1 MKKRLFNS
9 IIFIFFLLPVS
20 LFAQDVSSAELDI
33 TGLWKGALYNDTTQK
48 FLPYEI
54 AISEEKG
61 KLTGYSYT
69 LFDIDG
75 KKELGV
81 KKIKIKRKDNQ
92 LIIEDAELILND
104 YSEPPPRKV
113 RQQSIVNILVNDTS
127 MQLTGKWSTNQT
139 KEYRPLT
146 GTIQVQRAIN
156 FRPLVL
162 FKKLEE
168 LKLDNELSFV
178 KKSLKPSPDIAK
190 NEKPADAIIAIPPV
204 NNSQVSIEK
213 PKEVI
218 ALEPGKIAEA
228 AVDNKM
234 ATKEI
239 KSSEEPVAKPLR
251 DQSNEIASS
260 PAQKKTVPGS
270 TGNEPA
276 KKEARVTDLAVVK
289 DSPGNKESLD
299 KSPVTN
305 KKLAAPVFRDSIAIV
320 AKPNKDFV
328 KKADDQSKPITVPV
342 TDKKKEVII
351 VTSDP
356 KKENVQPIP
365 GNPKSVVPG
374 PTTKVTAPVAIAPVP
389 AKKENK
395 VGATVAQQVVS
406 NEKPKTVSVPV
417 VNKPLQTNTVTTI
430 AKTESKAPVTLIPQ
444 PEKKKEVPVMMAAP
458 IVTAAAANVAE
469 RKMNNTQSVFFES
482 DSLVLTLYDN
492 GEVDGDTVSVL
503 MNGEIIF
510 AKEGLS
516 TKANSKTIYAGK
528 GMRDSLSLV
537 MYAENLGSIPPN
549 TGLLIIMDGEKRYEV
564 RFSADLKTNAAIL
577 LRRKNDN

>member
-1 MKKRLFNS
+1 MKRLLLNS

-20 LFAQDVSSAELDI
+20 LFAQDASSVAQDI
-33 TGLWKGALYNDTTQK
+33 TGLWKGALYNDTTKK

-81 KKIKIKRKDNQ
+81 KKLKIKRKDNQ

-113 RQQSIVNILVNDTS
+113 RQQSIVNILVNDTTI
-127 MQLTGKWSTNQT
+127 QLIGKWSTNQT
-139 KEYRPLT
+139 REYRPLT
-146 GTIQVQRAIN
+146 GTIQVQRALN

-178 KKSLKPSPDIAK
+178 KPSLTASPDIAK
-190 NEKPADAIIAIPPV
+190 NEKPADAIIVISHVDNRQVAIQK
-204 NNSQVSIEK
+204 S
-213 PKEVI
+213 KEVI
-218 ALEPGKIAEA
+218 ALEPAKLNDVV
-228 AVDNKM
+228 VDNRII
-234 ATKEI
+234 AKEI
-239 KSSEEPVAKPLR
+239 KPSEEPLAKPV
-251 DQSNEIASS
+251 SEKSKEIALS
-260 PAQKKTVPGS
+260 PVEKKTVATG
-270 TGNEPA
+270 TGNEHV
-276 KKEARVTDLAVVK
+276 KKDEKATEQSVVK
-289 DSPGNKESLD
+289 ASTIIKEGLD
-299 KSPVTN
+299 NSPVTN
-305 KKLAAPVFRDSIAIV
+305 KKSAVPVFKDSIGTV
-320 AKPNKDFV
+320 AKPNNDLV
-328 KKADDQSKPITVPV
+328 KKVEDKSKPITAPA
-342 TDKKKEVII
+342 TEKKKEAII
-351 VTSDP
+351 ATSIP
-356 KKENVQPIP
+356 KKENVQPMP
-365 GNPKSVVPG
+365 GNPKSVVPV
-374 PTTKVTAPVAIAPVP
+374 PTTKVKTPVDMAPAP
-389 AKKENK
+389 AKKEN
-395 VGATVAQQVVS
+395 TVAQQSVS
-406 NEKPKTVSVPV
+406 NQKPTIVSVPV
-417 VNKPLQTNTVTTI
+417 IEKQVPANTVAAI
-430 AKTESKAPVTLIPQ
+430 VKTESKAPVTFIPP
-444 PEKKKEVPVMMAAP
+444 PEKKMEVPSVIAAP
-458 IVTAAAANVAE
+458 IGTAAAANVAE

-503 MNGEIIF
+503 MNGEILF
-510 AKEGLS
+510 AKQGLS

-528 GMRDSLSLV
+528 GMQDSLSLV

-577 LRRKNDN
+577 LRRKKDN

>member
-9 IIFIFFLLPVS
+9 IIFISFLLPAS
-20 LFAQDVSSAELDI
+20 LFAQDASSAEQDI
-33 TGLWKGALYNDTTQK
+33 TGLWKGALYNDTTKK

-81 KKIKIKRKDNQ
+81 KRIKIKRNNSQ

-178 KKSLKPSPDIAK
+178 KKSLKPSPDIAR
-190 NEKPADAIIAIPPV
+190 NEKLADAIIATPPV
-204 NNSQVSIEK
+204 DNRQVFIEK
-213 PKEVI
+213 PKETI
-218 ALEPGKIAEA
+218 ALEPGKKAEVVVA
-228 AVDNKM
+228 NKT

-239 KSSEEPVAKPLR
+239 TPSEDPVAIAGSVTSK
-251 DQSNEIASS
+251 EIVL
-260 PAQKKTVPGS
+260 PAPEKKVVAGS
-270 TGNEPA
+270 IRNEPA
-276 KKEARVTDLAVVK
+276 KREIGVTDQAIAKVTTI
-289 DSPGNKESLD
+289 NKENLNNL
-299 KSPVTN
+299 PVTN
-305 KKLAAPVFRDSIAIV
+305 KKLPDPVLKDSISMQ
-320 AKPNKDFV
+320 AKPNTDLV
-328 KKADDQSKPITVPV
+328 KKVEDKSKPISAPV
-342 TDKKKEVII
+342 ADKKKEVIVAVI
-351 VTSDP
+351 DT
-356 KKENVQPIP
+356 KKENIKSLPDNSISNTPVPI
-365 GNPKSVVPG
+365 NKI
-374 PTTKVTAPVAIAPVP
+374 TTPVAAVQAT

-395 VGATVAQQVVS
+395 PAVTAVPPSVS
-406 NEKPKTVSVPV
+406 NEKPKAVSAPV
-417 VNKPLQTNTVTTI
+417 INKPAPATAMVTTV
-430 AKTESKAPVTLIPQ
+430 KTESKAPVAQ
-444 PEKKKEVPVMMAAP
+444 PEIKKEVSQAIAAP
-458 IVTAAAANVAE
+458 RVTAAAANVAE

-528 GMRDSLSLV
+528 GMQDSLSLV

-577 LRRKNDN
+577 LRRKKDN